1 MPYRVRTKEGEL
13 SYPTIAELSQA
24 WQLGM
29 VDPEDEVL
37 EDGKQMWRKAGTLPF
52 LVQFSPR
59 GTPLLDRK
67 IRLLVVTA
75 LCMAMMAVY
84 WLVKGMLVWGGL
96 ACLGAALASMALVKV
111 AYSIKR

>member
-1 MPYRVRTKEGEL
+1 MPYRVRTSDGEL
-13 SYPTIAELSQA
+13 IYPTIAELSKA
-24 WQLGM
+24 WQMGM

-67 IRLLVVTA
+67 VRLLVVA
-75 LCMAMMAVY
+75 SCISAMFAVY
-84 WLVKGMLVWGGL
+84 YVVQGKLMLGGL
-96 ACLGAALASMALVKV
+96 FALGAGLASIGLLSATYK
-111 AYSIKR
+111 KK